1 MKRAN
6 LTFLFQLFLLAA
18 AAMLVGYSAGYMN
31 SAHEAYHNSKT
42 EVMHENSNQYNTE

>member
-31 SAHEAYHNSKT
+31 SAHEAYHNSM